1 MTDYEINALRYKA
14 LGPVFEDMKD
24 MEYVVVK
31 GEALS
36 LAAYGELGKR
46 TSKDVDIL
54 ADKEDVYDIEQIL
67 VAHGFTPEE
76 EDQKKSRHMRIFLM
90 ANSHQTIPYVKKFQ
104 GMDVKV
110 DVNFGILWGEYEG
123 QRIDIRE
130 FLKGSTERVIHGIR
144 TKVLSK
150 EKTLFH
156 LILHNYKDVNST
168 YLLLRRKRPIY
179 ERVYKDIF
187 LIMDS
192 MTDEELGTLIELSK
206 RLMVDTYVFYMAY
219 YTNQVFP
226 CKKLTFV
233 MEQLKSDEGVALLNA
248 YGLNKLERHQWQC
261 SFEERYN
268 HIEMKDYIL
277 DQLGPEEIQ
286 KLKANGIYYKEVEAF
301 RE

>member
-1 MTDYEINALRYKA
+1 MTDYEINALRYEA
-14 LGPVFEDMKD
+14 LRPVFEDMQD
-24 MEYVVVK
+24 MEYAVVK

-46 TSKDVDIL
+46 TSNDVDIL

-67 VAHGFTPEE
+67 VTHGFTSEE
-76 EDQKKSRHMRIFLM
+76 EDQKKSRRMRIFLM
-90 ANSHQTIPYVKKFQ
+90 ANSHQTIPYAKKYK
-104 GMDVKV
+104 GTDIKV

-130 FLKGSTERVIHGIR
+130 FLKGSTEAVIHGIR

-150 EKTLFH
+150 EKTLLH
-156 LILHNYKDVNST
+156 IILHNYRDVNST

-192 MTDEELGTLIELSK
+192 MTDEELGTLIGLS
-206 RLMVDTYVFYMAY
+206 RCLMVDAYVFYMAY
-219 YTNQVFP
+219 YTNRVFP
-226 CKKLTFV
+226 SKNLVFV
-233 MEQLKSDEGVALLNA
+233 MEQLRSDEGMALLNV
-248 YGLNKLERHQWQC
+248 YGLNELERHQWKC

-277 DQLGPEEIQ
+277 DQLGLEEIR

>member
-1 MTDYEINALRYKA
+1 MTDYEINAIRYEA
-14 LGPVFEDMKD
+14 LKPVFEDMQD
-24 MEYVVVK
+24 IEYVVVK

-46 TSKDVDIL
+46 TSNDVDIL

-76 EDQKKSRHMRIFLM
+76 ENQKKSRRMRIFLM
-90 ANSHQTIPYVKKFQ
+90 ANSHQTIPYIKKHY

-130 FLKGSTERVIHGIR
+130 FLKGYTERVIHGVR
-144 TKVLSK
+144 VKVLSK
-150 EKTLFH
+150 EKTLLH
-156 LILHNYKDVNST
+156 LILHNYKDINST
-168 YLLLRRKRPIY
+168 YLLLRRKKPIY

-187 LIMDS
+187 LILDS
-192 MTDEELGTLIELSK
+192 MTDEELGSLIELSK
-206 RLMVDTYVFYMAY
+206 CLMVDTYVFYMAY

-226 CKKLTFV
+226 SKKLAFV
-233 MEQLKSDEGVALLNA
+233 MEQLKSDEGMALLNT
-248 YGLNKLERHQWQC
+248 YGLSKLERHEWMC

-277 DQLGPEEIQ
+277 AQLGREEIR